1 MSHSSK
7 FGMLVRDPKGFTYT
21 KKSTLFLPS
30 QSQSVKPQQN
40 VLMQI
45 IPFVFSFQEN
55 IYLSDGK

>member
-1 MSHSSK
+1 
-7 FGMLVRDPKGFTYT
+7 MLVRDPKGFTYT